1 MSGATKFRQE
11 GKACRDCHDG
21 EEKKIG
27 SAAVTGTV
35 WKDEKGGDHPPIES
49 KPIAGKPGWLAAT
62 VKLAN
67 DGTNLYVHLDFK
79 EGTQPDAKQN
89 PGVATMVSV
98 MFSAAKTADITRG
111 GCFSACHD
119 DATAMPS
126 NKGEQRTMY
135 LAGTRARLTR
145 QGGGDALKPAAD
157 LAKLRADGYFMEY
170 WKAELNPG
178 QPAKAYDGIIFD
190 KRTQESGAVT
200 AEATFAGGG
209 WSVTLSRKL
218 AGTGGTAQ
226 LRPRRALRHRLRDPR
241 GAYRRALPLHFQ
253 RTRHGDRH
261 GVGRLRRG
269 KEIRQRD
276 PTGWPADA
284 GCKEVPDEKDT
295 ARCRVWWPLCHDRV
309 ADGVGAD
316 EALRAGRADDLPE
329 MPQRPAAGAGV
340 VVRARRA
347 GRPALAVRAAWL
359 RVVSRPEPRT
369 PVQPDRGAGRAVQRP
384 SSPRRRKCR
393 TSSA

>member
-1 MSGATKFRQE
+1 MSVTVFKGILSGAPIQGRRSHHPSRQSAETQTASPPWRNFSALKPLAAAVALAALFAAPAAHAAIDWGSVAGREVVLFYPAQASWEWALTPGDMSGATKFRQE

-27 SAAVTGTV
+27 SAAVTGAV

-89 PGVATMVSV
+89 PGAATMVSV
-98 MFSAAKTADITRG
+98 MFSAGKTADITRG

-119 DATAMPS
+119 DAAGMPS

-135 LAGTRARLTR
+135 LAATRAKLTR

-190 KRTQESGAVT
+190 KRTQDSGAVT
-200 AEATFAGGG
+200 AEASFAGGG

-218 AGTGGTAQ
+218 AGTGGQ
-226 LRPRRALRHRLRDPR
+226 LNFAP
-241 GAYRRALPLHFQ
+241 
-253 RTRHGDRH
+253 
-261 GVGRLRRG
+261 GVHYVIGFA
-269 KEIRQRD
+269 IH
-276 PTGWPADA
+276 A
-284 GCKEVPDEKDT
+284 GH
-295 ARCRVWWPLCHDRV
+295 A
-309 ADGVGAD
+309 
-316 EALRAGRADDLPE
+316 AGRFHYISNERDMAIDSGSADFV
-329 MPQRPAAGAGV
+329 AA
-340 VVRARRA
+340 
-347 GRPALAVRAAWL
+347 
-359 RVVSRPEPRT
+359 
-369 PVQPDRGAGRAVQRP
+369 
-384 SSPRRRKCR
+384 KK
-393 TSSA
+393 